1 MTVQEAITQIV
12 EFFDLELTD
21 YSEKRLTRIL
31 SSVEKVVHKRQVE
44 QKLIYVSTQ
53 KSNEPVDLEAEA
65 ERVSKL
71 YNVTV
76 EQMKSKSRYHDCVG
90 ARSHLVRELKLN
102 RNISFIKLGKFL
114 NRDHTSMVHLC
125 YSSKANCLMKPLYKP
140 KTIKL

>member
-31 SSVEKVVHKRQVE
+31 SSVEKVVHMRHVE
-44 QKLIYVSTQ
+44 KKFIYVRAQ

-102 RNISFIKLGKFL
+102 RNISFMKLGEFL

-125 YSSKANCLMKPLYKP
+125 YSSKANCLIEPLYKP
-140 KTIKL
+140 RIIKL